1 MLLSMTG
8 YGTSTVEL
16 DNFHVQVEVKSLNS
30 KTTDIRCKLPNGL
43 SEKELGFRK
52 IIIEGA
58 LRGRLE
64 ASLKIINQEST
75 QENGF
80 NPELFKEYYRSLHS
94 VCEELS
100 VTNADIVNA
109 VMRIPNVVS
118 APEVEFS
125 EEEWEKVVR
134 ATHEA
139 LKNLQSYRIEEGIPM
154 ANDLYA
160 RVKLIKNMLSEIE
173 PFEIQRTQKVREKL
187 RKNLEESF
195 PMDKVDTNRYEQE
208 ILYYLEKLDITEEK
222 VRLSQHCDYF
232 IDQLHNEEKAVGK
245 ILSFITQEMG
255 REINT
260 LGAKAQDSEMQQYIV
275 KMKDELEKIKEQ
287 LANIL

>member
-8 YGTSTVEL
+8 YGTATVEL

-30 KTTDIRCKLPNGL
+30 KTTDIRCKIPSGL
-43 SEKELGFRK
+43 SEKELSFRK
-52 IIIEGA
+52 IIMEGA

-64 ASLKIINQEST
+64 ATLKIISQEGT
-75 QENGF
+75 PENGF
-80 NPELFKEYYRSLHS
+80 NPELFKEYYRSLNSICH
-94 VCEELS
+94 ELNIK
-100 VTNADIVNA
+100 NADIVNA

-118 APEVEFS
+118 APEIDFS
-125 EEEWEKVVR
+125 EDQWEKVVG
-134 ATHEA
+134 AIHQA

-173 PFEIQRTQKVREKL
+173 PFEIQRTQRVKEKL
-187 RKNLEESF
+187 KKNLEDSF
-195 PMDKVDTNRYEQE
+195 PIDKVDMNRYEQE

-232 IDQLHNEEKAVGK
+232 LDQLHNEEKSVGK

-260 LGAKAQDSEMQQYIV
+260 LGAKAQDSEMQQFIV